1 MPLPLTYLS
10 RLPELLRCSETTTGD
25 RAADEIER
33 LRADRDQGAKDY
45 CALRDREDALT
56 VILLEVT
63 ASLAAAISLLERGS
77 KKAAPSDKMFDQML
91 KDYKKSLNAARA
103 TLNP

>member
-1 MPLPLTYLS
+1 MLD
-10 RLPELLRCSETTTGD
+10 LPELLRASETTTGD

-56 VILLEVT
+56 VLLLEVT
-63 ASLAAAISLLERGS
+63 ASLAAAISLLECGS
-77 KKAAPSDKMFDQML
+77 KKAAPRDKMFDQML
-91 KDYKKSLNAARA
+91 MDYKKSLNHARSI
-103 TLNP
+103 LKP

>member
-1 MPLPLTYLS
+1 MTLD
-10 RLPELLRCSETTTGD
+10 LPELLRASETTTGD

-56 VILLEVT
+56 VRVAELEAALRLAQDAMT
-63 ASLAAAISLLERGS
+63 AIKFSIDPNDITDDLTAV
-77 KKAAPSDKMFDQML
+77 FDL
-91 KDYKKSLNAARA
+91 GNRAVNAA
-103 TLNP
+103 LNPK